1 MGMKEITREKE
12 REAAIRETLDLF
24 WRSMPPIW
32 HATRTITHTIA
43 TEEFAM
49 TPSKFH
55 ALRRIVEGRQYVSQ
69 LADCMHLSR
78 PNISRLVDE
87 LVTDGLI
94 ERQPD
99 PHDRRNVRL
108 QMTEKG
114 QNLFSAMHAR
124 VHAQMAAFFSI
135 LSEEELTDVKRGLA
149 AMQKLV
155 NK

>member
-1 MGMKEITREKE
+1 MKEKTQEKE
-12 REAAIRETLDLF
+12 REAAIRETLDVF
-24 WRSMPPIW
+24 WRSVPPVW
-32 HATRTITHTIA
+32 HATRAITHTIA
-43 TEEFAM
+43 NDEFSI

-69 LADCMHLSR
+69 LADCMHISR

-94 ERQPD
+94 ERRPD
-99 PHDRRNVRL
+99 AHDRRNVRL

-114 QNLFSAMHAR
+114 QTLYDAMHAR
-124 VHAQMAAFFSI
+124 VHDQMAAFFSR
-135 LSEEELTDVKRGLA
+135 LSNDELLEVQHGLS

-155 NK
+155 NQ

>member
-1 MGMKEITREKE
+1 MEMKEKTQEKE
-12 REAAIRETLDLF
+12 REAAIRETLEQF
-24 WRSMPPIW
+24 WRSVPPVW
-32 HATRTITHTIA
+32 HATRAITHTIA
-43 TEEFAM
+43 NDEFSI

-94 ERQPD
+94 ERLPD
-99 PHDRRNVRL
+99 PHDRRNIRL
-108 QMTEKG
+108 RMTEKG
-114 QNLFSAMHAR
+114 QQLFDAMHAR
-124 VHAQMAAFFSI
+124 VHDKMAAFFSR
-135 LSEEELTDVKRGLA
+135 LSNDDLLEVQRGLS
-149 AMQKLV
+149 AMQKLI

>member
-1 MGMKEITREKE
+1 MGMKEKPRKKE
-12 REAAIRETLDLF
+12 REAAIRETLDIF
-24 WRSMPPIW
+24 WRSVPPVW
-32 HATRTITHTIA
+32 HATRAITHTIA

-78 PNISRLVDE
+78 PNVSRLVDE

-94 ERQPD
+94 QRQPD

-108 QMTEKG
+108 QMTDNG
-114 QNLFSAMHAR
+114 QKLYDTMHAR
-124 VHAQMAAFFSI
+124 VHAQMAAFFSR
-135 LSEEELTDVKRGLA
+135 LSDEELTDIQRGLA

-155 NK
+155 NQ